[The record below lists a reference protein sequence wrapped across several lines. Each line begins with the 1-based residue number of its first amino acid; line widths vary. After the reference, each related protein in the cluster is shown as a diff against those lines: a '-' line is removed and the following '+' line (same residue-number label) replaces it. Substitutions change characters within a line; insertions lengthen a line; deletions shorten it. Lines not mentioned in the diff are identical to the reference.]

1 MTHNDKIPALPG
13 ERWKDIKG
21 YEDYAVSDFGRVWSK
36 PRTVEVQQATR
47 VSKNGKVSSGG
58 KRVVE
63 LEGKMLTP
71 EEVQGGYFR
80 VTLWSKEGDK
90 AKLRVHRIVA
100 EAYVPNPDPENNDEV
115 DHIDGDP
122 KNNRAYNL
130 RWVTHQENMD
140 FARNRL
146 GEFGSSNKPVPV
158 RCVDT
163 GELFESFAAAARWAS
178 GKEKVSSK
186 TLRSTIDNG
195 KAYYGHV
202 FVLESEYASLENP
215 EEYAQR
221 LIAEYR
227 NNTPCEDKGIM
238 GKKKRN
244 WKHCKQTNSKLTSL
258 LGGQGSAAT

>member
-1 MTHNDKIPALPG
+1 MIHDDKIPTLPG

-21 YEDYAVSDFGRVWSK
+21 YEDYAISDFGNVWSK
-36 PRTVEVQQATR
+36 SRTVEVQQSTR
-47 VSKNGKVSSGG
+47 VSKNGKVSSGS
-58 KRVVE
+58 KRVIE
-63 LEGKMLTP
+63 LEGRMLKP
-71 EEVQGGYFR
+71 EKVQGGYLR
-80 VTLWSKEGDK
+80 VTLWSRDGNKIK
-90 AKLRVHRIVA
+90 PRIHRLVA
-100 EAYVPNPDPENNDEV
+100 EAYVPNPDPQNKTDV
-115 DHIDGDP
+115 DHIDG
-122 KNNRAYNL
+122 KKSNNRAYNL
-130 RWVTHQENMD
+130 RWVTPQENID

-146 GEFGSSNKPVPV
+146 GEFGSGNQPVPV

-163 GELFESFAAAARWAS
+163 GEVFESLAAAARWAS

-244 WKHCKQTNSKLTSL
+244 WKHCKHTSSKLTSL

>member
-1 MTHNDKIPALPG
+1 MNHDNRIPALPG

-21 YEDYAVSDFGRVWSK
+21 YEDYAISDFGRVWSK
-36 PRTVEVQQATR
+36 PRTVEVQQSIR
-47 VSKNGKVSSGG
+47 VSKNGKLSSGG

-63 LEGKMLTP
+63 LEGKMLKP
-71 EEVQGGYFR
+71 EKVQGGYRR
-80 VTLWSKEGDK
+80 VTLWDRDGNKIK
-90 AKLRVHRIVA
+90 ARIHRLVA
-100 EAYVPNPDPENNDEV
+100 EAYILNPDPENKTDV
-115 DHIDGDP
+115 DHIDGT
-122 KNNRAYNL
+122 KSNNRVYNL
-130 RWVTHQENMD
+130 RWVTPQENID

-146 GEFGSSNKPVPV
+146 GEFGSSNKPVPI

-163 GELFESFAAAARWAS
+163 GEVFESLAAAARWAS

-186 TLRSTIDNG
+186 TLRSAIDNG

-202 FVLESEYASLENP
+202 FVVESEYAALENP
-215 EEYAQR
+215 EEYAQK

-238 GKKKRN
+238 GKKKKN

-258 LGGQGSAAT
+258 LGGQGSATT